1 MNERYLSRH
10 NTAFID
16 IDATLKPSVDKKLLW
31 GACLWVVIGILTL
44 VPLALTY
51 KLLLGMVAI
60 ASLWF
65 GQVSSCH
72 LLAISSLPAKPQ
84 INNQTLPYDNFDFL
98 TWQIQWVRG
107 VVKVPRQG
115 KQAVWQASLK
125 GIADMGSLVILTFG
139 LIESAPAKISVTI
152 WQDQVDRDTWRQ
164 FQVLANTL
172 GR

>member
-10 NTAFID
+10 NTSFID

-31 GACLWVVIGILTL
+31 GACLWVVVGILAL
-44 VPLALTY
+44 VPLSLTY
-51 KLLLGMVAI
+51 KILLGMVAI

-72 LLAISSLPAKPQ
+72 LLAISSLHAKPQ
-84 INNQTLPYDNFDFL
+84 ANNQTLPYDNFDFL

-107 VVKVPRQG
+107 VVKVPRHH
-115 KQAVWQASLK
+115 KQAVWQANLL
-125 GIADMGSLVILTFG
+125 GIADMGCLVILTFG
-139 LIESAPAKISVTI
+139 LIESAPTKISVTI

-164 FQVLANTL
+164 FKVLANTV
-172 GR
+172 GQ

>member
-16 IDATLKPSVDKKLLW
+16 IDARLIPSVNKKLLW
-31 GACLWVVIGILTL
+31 GACLWVVVGILAL

-72 LLAISSLPAKPQ
+72 LLAISSLHAKPQ
-84 INNQTLPYDNFDFL
+84 SNNQTLPYDNFDFL

-107 VVKVPRQG
+107 VVKVPRQS
-115 KQAVWQASLK
+115 KQAVWQANLL
-125 GIADMGSLVILTFG
+125 GIADMGCLMILTFG
-139 LIESAPAKISVTI
+139 LIESVPAKISVTI
-152 WQDQVDRDTWRQ
+152 WQDQVDSDTWRQ
-164 FQVLANTL
+164 FKVLANTL
-172 GR
+172 RR